1 MSDLLP
7 PFWSMLIEQ
16 EASRQLS
23 RADVDLLRT
32 KMLLLPLVLQ
42 RHVIRATFQDGQL
55 TLVFSASLLRR

>member
-1 MSDLLP
+1 
-7 PFWSMLIEQ
+7 MLIEQ